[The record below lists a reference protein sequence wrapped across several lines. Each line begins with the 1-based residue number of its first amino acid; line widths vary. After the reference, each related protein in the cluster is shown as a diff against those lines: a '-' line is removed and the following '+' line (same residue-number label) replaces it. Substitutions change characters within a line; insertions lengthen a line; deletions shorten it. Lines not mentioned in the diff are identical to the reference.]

1 MYKWELMID
10 AYSVHKDLEVTVTSA
25 LDTKGV
31 QCKISAFKQKSC
43 MLWDDYLFIV
53 KTEKVH
59 DISAKWIT
67 PKAWLGSFKPGVLH
81 FYVTFQA
88 LWLIVTVE

>member
-1 MYKWELMID
+1 
-10 AYSVHKDLEVTVTSA
+10 
-25 LDTKGV
+25 
-31 QCKISAFKQKSC
+31 

-59 DISAKWIT
+59 DVSAKWIT

-88 LWLIVTVE
+88 LWLILTVE

>member
-1 MYKWELMID
+1 
-10 AYSVHKDLEVTVTSA
+10 
-25 LDTKGV
+25 
-31 QCKISAFKQKSC
+31 

-81 FYVTFQA
+81 LLCHFSGFMANCNRRVVTTLSHA
-88 LWLIVTVE
+88 DLEVERATFAWPLGLQQPN